1 MSSFQERLDQLR
13 LDQSSVHPSAVQNLD
28 SEINR
33 MGAFPLNGNPADP
46 YIQGANNVI
55 SAYKKMLRSL
65 MPSYPTYCQDIL
77 RLGIACVLWGGVR
90 SRRAREAEKTK
101 GGEYVVLFVVSDC
114 SIVDQ
119 VETTQ
124 LIIDIS

>member
-1 MSSFQERLDQLR
+1 M
-13 LDQSSVHPSAVQNLD
+13 
-28 SEINR
+28 
-33 MGAFPLNGNPADP
+33 
-46 YIQGANNVI
+46 I

-65 MPSYPTYCQDIL
+65 MPSYPTYFQDIL
-77 RLGIACVLWGGVR
+77 RLAIACGLWRGVR
-90 SRRAREAEKTK
+90 RRRAREAEKTK
-101 GGEYVVLFVVSDC
+101 GGEYVVLFLVSDC